1 MTFTDNTTYINTH
14 YKMWDVILLLTCS
27 YFFVRIFLCSH
38 GHDMSAVP
46 FPPADNINNK
56 LLALYGTKVK
66 VKITPYFHWRDFPY
80 NVITS
85 RDNANR

>member
-1 MTFTDNTTYINTH
+1 
-14 YKMWDVILLLTCS
+14 MWDVILLLTCS

-46 FPPADNINNK
+46 SPPADNINNK

-66 VKITPYFHWRDFPY
+66 VKNYALFPLEGFPL
-80 NVITS
+80 
-85 RDNANR
+85 